1 MKEGRIKMTDAE
13 NSFLLRFIRYR
24 VTEQVNNLFSREKGT
39 TLRFLSCPPSAIKD
53 TNPECINMKK
63 LKDFNEV
70 DSFLEEGLVG
80 YSL

>member
-1 MKEGRIKMTDAE
+1 MKEGRIKMTDT
-13 NSFLLRFIRYR
+13 FLLRFIRDG
-24 VTEQVNNLFSREKGT
+24 VTEQVNNSGLFSREKGT

-53 TNPECINMKK
+53 TDPECINMEK

-70 DSFLEEGLVG
+70 DSFLEEALVG